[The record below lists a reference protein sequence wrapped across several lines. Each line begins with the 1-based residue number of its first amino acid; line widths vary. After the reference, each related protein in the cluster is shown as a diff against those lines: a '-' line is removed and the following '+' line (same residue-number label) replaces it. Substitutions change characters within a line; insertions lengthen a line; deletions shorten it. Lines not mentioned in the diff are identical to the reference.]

1 MQIACN
7 EDTDYESWNVGHDKE
22 NSRKENHEK
31 VVGIEAWSNEVQLGC
46 LNPNFLKVSPYHT
59 GRVQNK
65 LPGLAVKNELNWLS
79 ATSECLT

>member
-31 VVGIEAWSNEVQLGC
+31 VVGIEAWSNGVQLDC
-46 LNPNFLKVSPYHT
+46 LNPNFIIGSSYHT
-59 GRVQNK
+59 ERVWNK
-65 LPGLAVKNELNWLS
+65 LLGLAVKNELSCLS
-79 ATSECLT
+79 ATL